1 MKISRTWW
9 VALLA
14 GALLGLAGCNTI
26 SFFPGKAAERA
37 VDKVLDDMLPGNG
50 SPPDAALPPERKQS

>member
-1 MKISRTWW
+1 M
-9 VALLA
+9 ALLA